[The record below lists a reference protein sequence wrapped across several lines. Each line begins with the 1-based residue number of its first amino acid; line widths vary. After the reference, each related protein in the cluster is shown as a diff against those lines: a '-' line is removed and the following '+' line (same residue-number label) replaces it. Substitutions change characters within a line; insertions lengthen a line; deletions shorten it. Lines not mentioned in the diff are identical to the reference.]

1 MRDEINTVS
10 THIKLINE
18 LIEKKANQ
26 KLKIY
31 GITVSQIRVV
41 IVLKAAKNET
51 CSMKELEKTLKMSQQ
66 NIVGL
71 VKRLEEKKFLYS
83 FADKEDKRIKH
94 VKLTDSGNQLC
105 GTIAFEL
112 KKMDEWILGTLTEQ
126 EKENF
131 SSLLKKIYSHV
142 MGDSEY
148 SSQILK
154 E

>member
-1 MRDEINTVS
+1 
-10 THIKLINE
+10 
-18 LIEKKANQ
+18 
-26 KLKIY
+26 
-31 GITVSQIRVV
+31 
-41 IVLKAAKNET
+41 
-51 CSMKELEKTLKMSQQ
+51 MKELEKSLKLSQQ

-71 VKRLEEKKFLYS
+71 VKRLEEKKVLYS
-83 FADKEDKRIKH
+83 FPDKEDKRIKH

-105 GTIAFEL
+105 DTIAFEL
-112 KKMDEWILGTLTEQ
+112 KKMDEWILEALTEE

>member
-26 KLKIY
+26 KLKVY
-31 GITVSQIRVV
+31 GITVSQIRVLV
-41 IVLKAAKNET
+41 VLKAAENVT
-51 CSMKELEKTLKMSQQ
+51 CSMKELEKILKLSQQ

-83 FADKEDKRIKH
+83 FADKADKRIKR
-94 VKLTDSGNQLC
+94 VKLTASGEQLC
-105 GTIAFEL
+105 GRIAFEL
-112 KKMDEWILGTLTEQ
+112 KKMDEWILRTLTEE
-126 EKENF
+126 EKKNF
-131 SSLLKKIYSHV
+131 SSLLRKIYSHV
-142 MGDSEY
+142 VGDSEY

>member
-10 THIKLINE
+10 THIKLISE

-31 GITVSQIRVV
+31 GITVSQIRVLV
-41 IVLKAAKNET
+41 VLKAAKGET
-51 CSMKELEKTLKMSQQ
+51 CSMKELEKALKLSQQ

-83 FADKEDKRIKH
+83 FPDKEDKRIKH

-105 GTIAFEL
+105 DTIAFEL
-112 KKMDEWILGTLTEQ
+112 KKMNEWILEDLTEE

-131 SSLLKKIYSHV
+131 SGLLKKIYAHV
-142 MGDSEY
+142 VGESEY